1 MSGYDVQWEPGTFK
15 VIAFID
21 DNVSRTCRPGGGP
34 MEEGP
39 DAPRYDNEIQA
50 AFYNGWKNI
59 MKSNGNASNYQTVAH
74 LICMDQLVSV
84 AVIWKFK

>member
-1 MSGYDVQWEPGTFK
+1 MQWEPGTFK
-15 VIAFID
+15 VTAFID

-50 AFYNGWKNI
+50 AFYNGWKKYHGI
-59 MKSNGNASNYQTVAH
+59 KWQCIEFTKRLH
-74 LICMDQLVSV
+74 I
-84 AVIWKFK
+84 